1 MKFKYILFDL
11 DGTITESGPGI
22 MNSVAYALEKMGYE
36 EKDREK
42 LKRFI
47 GPPLT
52 DSMMKYYGMSEEDAA
67 KAVRYYREYYTE
79 KGIFENSV
87 YDGFDESIK
96 RLKEQGLILAVATSK
111 PEPFARRIAEHFG
124 FTGDYACVCG
134 PTMDDAHIRKADVIR
149 YALNTLEIT
158 EEEKHQVLMVGDREH
173 DVLGAKENG
182 LSCMGVLYG
191 YGDRKELEEAGAD
204 YIAKTT
210 AEVAEIILN
219 A

>member
-111 PEPFARRIAEHFG
+111 PEPFARRIAEHFR

-134 PTMDDAHIRKADVIR
+134 ATMDEARIRKADVIR

>member
-1 MKFKYILFDL
+1 MERNYGMITKERNDSLKKAVLFDL

-87 YDGFDESIK
+87 
-96 RLKEQGLILAVATSK
+96 
-111 PEPFARRIAEHFG
+111 
-124 FTGDYACVCG
+124 
-134 PTMDDAHIRKADVIR
+134 
-149 YALNTLEIT
+149 
-158 EEEKHQVLMVGDREH
+158 
-173 DVLGAKENG
+173 
-182 LSCMGVLYG
+182 
-191 YGDRKELEEAGAD
+191 
-204 YIAKTT
+204 
-210 AEVAEIILN
+210 
-219 A
+219 

>member
-111 PEPFARRIAEHFG
+111 PEPFAPI
-124 FTGDYACVCG
+124 
-134 PTMDDAHIRKADVIR
+134 P
-149 YALNTLEIT
+149 
-158 EEEKHQVLMVGDREH
+158 
-173 DVLGAKENG
+173 
-182 LSCMGVLYG
+182 G
-191 YGDRKELEEAGAD
+191 YPPQTRLQGR
-204 YIAKTT
+204 
-210 AEVAEIILN
+210 
-219 A
+219 

>member
-124 FTGDYACVCG
+124 FTGDYACVG
-134 PTMDDAHIRKADVIR
+134 GATMDEARIRKADVIR

>member
-111 PEPFARRIAEHFG
+111 PEPFARRIAEHFE

-134 PTMDDAHIRKADVIR
+134 ATMDEARIRKADVIR
-149 YALNTLEIT
+149 YALNTLGIT

>member
-79 KGIFENSV
+79 KGIFENKI
-87 YDGFDESIK
+87 YDGVQEVLSDIK
-96 RLKEQGLILAVATSK
+96 NSGRKIALATSK
-111 PEPFARRIAEHFG
+111 PELFAKQIL
-124 FTGDYACVCG
+124 DYFNLTEYFDFIGGA
-134 PTMDDAHIRKADVIR
+134 TMDSSRNTKGDVIN
-149 YALNTLEIT
+149 YTLQNLKIKDLST
-158 EEEKHQVLMVGDREH
+158 VVMVGDREQ
-173 DVLGAKENG
+173 DIIGAKQAG
-182 LSCMGVLYG
+182 IDSIGVLFG
-191 YGDRKELEEAGAD
+191 YGDRKELENAGAV
-204 YIAKTT
+204 YIAKT
-210 AEVAEIILN
+210 VKEIIN
-219 A
+219 YI

>member
-1 MKFKYILFDL
+1 MSKRNYTHIKELL
-11 DGTITESGPGI
+11 PTIKAMAAE
-22 MNSVAYALEKMGYE
+22 
-36 EKDREK
+36 
-42 LKRFI
+42 
-47 GPPLT
+47 
-52 DSMMKYYGMSEEDAA
+52 GMSQ
-67 KAVRYYREYYTE
+67 RE
-79 KGIFENSV
+79 
-87 YDGFDESIK
+87 
-96 RLKEQGLILAVATSK
+96 
-111 PEPFARRIAEHFG
+111 IAEHFG

-134 PTMDDAHIRKADVIR
+134 ATMDEARIRKADVIR

>member
-96 RLKEQGLILAVATSK
+96 RLKEQGLILAVAT
-111 PEPFARRIAEHFG
+111 
-124 FTGDYACVCG
+124 GDYACVCG
-134 PTMDDAHIRKADVIR
+134 ATMDEARIRKADVIR

>member
-67 KAVRYYREYYTE
+67 KAVRYYREYYAE

-111 PEPFARRIAEHFG
+111 PEPFAR
-124 FTGDYACVCG
+124 
-134 PTMDDAHIRKADVIR
+134 
-149 YALNTLEIT
+149 
-158 EEEKHQVLMVGDREH
+158 
-173 DVLGAKENG
+173 
-182 LSCMGVLYG
+182 
-191 YGDRKELEEAGAD
+191 
-204 YIAKTT
+204 
-210 AEVAEIILN
+210 
-219 A
+219 

>member
-96 RLKEQGLILAVATSK
+96 RLKEQGIIILLSVIITCIFYMKDYPKIIPVLFLTVGFGIIGFLDDYLKVVLRRSDGLLAWQKMLLQIVVTAIFAVYFGERELKSLILQRPRPETS
-111 PEPFARRIAEHFG
+111 
-124 FTGDYACVCG
+124 T
-134 PTMDDAHIRKADVIR
+134 
-149 YALNTLEIT
+149 
-158 EEEKHQVLMVGDREH
+158 
-173 DVLGAKENG
+173 
-182 LSCMGVLYG
+182 
-191 YGDRKELEEAGAD
+191 
-204 YIAKTT
+204 
-210 AEVAEIILN
+210 
-219 A
+219 

>member
-11 DGTITESGPGI
+11 DGTITESDPGI

-134 PTMDDAHIRKADVIR
+134 ATMDEARIRKADVIR

>member
-124 FTGDYACVCG
+124 FTGDYTCVCG
-134 PTMDDAHIRKADVIR
+134 ATMDEARIRKADVIR

>member
-124 FTGDYACVCG
+124 FTGDYACICDA
-134 PTMDDAHIRKADVIR
+134 TMDEARIRKADVIR

>member
-124 FTGDYACVCG
+124 FTGDYAFVCG
-134 PTMDDAHIRKADVIR
+134 ATMDEARIRKADVIR